1 MESYFNPQYYMT
13 LVESY
18 FTPQFYVRL
27 FRIYLVVRNFL
38 EGLYSVSA
46 KTAQRALLLARPQEY
61 VFFSGYTTPY
71 LAGSVNS
78 MGPGVPSIA
87 WTYNLET
94 NILSNCAIEQTKSL
108 PWLAA
113 SIRYNGLSLY
123 SLDDFVCEVKYSSN
137 SGAPSPAVVVGSW
150 SVRTGI
156 ILDNRVSLELFVITE
171 DGEEKTVSP
180 WSLDP
185 ILSTLMLEMDTTAI
199 APAATVFEPMKIE
212 LNGDTRSVSLG
223 EEEEL
228 DAPNE
233 AT

>member
-1 MESYFNPQYYMT
+1 MESYFNPQYYVT

-94 NILSNCAIEQTKSL
+94 NILSNGAVEQTKSL

-123 SLDDFVCEVKYSSN
+123 SLDDFVCDVKYASI

-156 ILDNRVSLELFVITE
+156 VLDNRVSLELFVITE

-185 ILSTLMLEMDTTAI
+185 ILPTLMLEMEVPAV
-199 APAATVFEPMKIE
+199 AAAATVFEPMKVE

-223 EEEEL
+223 EEEEEEE
-228 DAPNE
+228 DAAN
-233 AT
+233 

>member
-18 FTPQFYVRL
+18 FTPQFYVKL

-94 NILSNCAIEQTKSL
+94 NILSNCALEQTKSL

-123 SLDDFVCEVKYSSN
+123 SLDDFICDVKYSSN

-185 ILSTLMLEMDTTAI
+185 ILQTLMLEMDTPAVAAA
-199 APAATVFEPMKIE
+199 APVFQPMKVE
-212 LNGDTRSVSLG
+212 LNGDARSVSLG
-223 EEEEL
+223 EEEEEEE
-228 DAPNE
+228 DAAN
-233 AT
+233 